1 MTTTYRA
8 FARIAG
14 PIALLT
20 TLAACASGTSSSGLN
35 RAELDAK
42 ANAICAAANAQSKK
56 IPTPASF
63 NDQKIAAPYFDKILP
78 ISTAAT
84 KQLHTLHPDQSV
96 ASAWQAFLFQRDAGQ
111 SLLETVT
118 RLIDNKD
125 RAGLTELSRGAS
137 LSANLDA
144 AANAIGATECAP

>member
-8 FARIAG
+8 LARIAA
-14 PIALLT
+14 PIVLIT
-20 TLAACASGTSSSGLN
+20 TLTACASGTSSSGLN
-35 RAELDAK
+35 RTQLDAK
-42 ANAICAAANAQSKK
+42 ANAICAAANAKSAK
-56 IPTPASF
+56 IPTPAAF
-63 NDQKIAAPYFDKILP
+63 NDQRIAAPYFDKILP

-84 KQLHTLHPDQSV
+84 QQLHALHPDKSV
-96 ASAWQAFLFQRDAGQ
+96 AADWQAFLFQRDAGQ
-111 SLLETVT
+111 SLLENVT

-144 AANAIGATECAP
+144 AAKAIGATECAP